1 MTLSKIEKE
10 HYEKRYEK
18 EIKRLRKQY
27 EQDPTYMKK
36 MLNEETY
43 KRVVE
48 GAKVEEK
55 NINRYMI
62 TVKEDNTR
70 QYYVDGTS
78 ENHAIANYH
87 QGLEDGVENVSNGN
101 DDCMEIIVAVEKI
114 LTNVKRDKEG
124 KVINSDEDK
133 KENPPTALNHW
144 RCWWGKKDK
153 DFKKL
158 IRFNNKEKK

>member
-1 MTLSKIEKE
+1 MEVLKSEKKE
-10 HYEKRYEK
+10 WYEK

-70 QYYVDGTS
+70 QYYVDGIS
-78 ENHAIANYH
+78 VNNAISNYH
-87 QGLEDGVENVSNGN
+87 QDLEDGVEHVSNGN
-101 DDCMEIIVAVEKI
+101 DDCMETIVEIEEV
-114 LTNVKRDKEG
+114 LTNIKTDKEG
-124 KVINSDEDK
+124 KLISSDEDK
-133 KENPPTALNHW
+133 KENTPTDLKKW
-144 RCWWGKKDK
+144 RSFW
-153 DFKKL
+153 
-158 IRFNNKEKK
+158 N

>member
-1 MTLSKIEKE
+1 MTVDNNI
-10 HYEKRYEK
+10 
-18 EIKRLRKQY
+18 
-27 EQDPTYMKK
+27 D
-36 MLNEETY
+36 

-133 KENPPTALNHW
+133 KENM
-144 RCWWGKKDK
+144 KKY
-153 DFKKL
+153 
-158 IRFNNKEKK
+158 

>member
-1 MTLSKIEKE
+1 MEVLKSEKKE
-10 HYEKRYEK
+10 WYEK

-55 NINRYMI
+55 KMNSYMI

-70 QYYVDGTS
+70 QYYVDGIS
-78 ENHAIANYH
+78 VNNAISNYH
-87 QGLEDGVENVSNGN
+87 QDLEDGVEHVSNGN
-101 DDCMEIIVAVEKI
+101 DDCMETIVEIEEV
-114 LTNVKRDKEG
+114 LTNIKTDKEG
-124 KVINSDEDK
+124 KLISSDEDK
-133 KENPPTALNHW
+133 KENPPSDLKKW
-144 RCWWGKKDK
+144 RSFWGKK
-153 DFKKL
+153 
-158 IRFNNKEKK
+158 